1 MKLHLFLLSS
11 VLVAASL
18 ATEVHNKGWILFSA
32 QTEKGDWDLFVM
44 RPDGSQ
50 RRNIT
55 NTPNANEIGGR
66 YSPDGK
72 RILFRRIPQGVVIKH
87 DRWGTLGQLTF
98 ANPDGSAAAQYGGGG
113 GVPRARWGAPREQKG
128 KPTHNR
134 RERLGNTAKENMS
147 TP

>member
-1 MKLHLFLLSS
+1 MKIPLFLLSS
-11 VLVAASL
+11 VPLAAPL

-87 DRWGTLGQLTF
+87 DKWGALGQLTF
-98 ANPDGSAAAQYGGGG
+98 ANSDGSGAAQYGGDGEFPLGG
-113 GVPRARWGAPREQKG
+113 WGAHGEQVG
-128 KPTHNR
+128 KLAQTRIENW
-134 RERLGNTAKENMS
+134 GIAAKEN
-147 TP
+147 

>member
-11 VLVAASL
+11 VLVAAPL

-32 QTEKGDWDLFVM
+32 QTEKSDWDLFVM

-72 RILFRRIPQGVVIKH
+72 RILFRRIPQGDVIKH
-87 DRWGTLGQLTF
+87 DKWGTLGQLTF
-98 ANPDGSAAAQYGGGG
+98 ANPDGSGAAAYGGVGRFG
-113 GVPRARWGAPREQKG
+113 WAGLSADGRQ
-128 KPTHNR
+128 
-134 RERLGNTAKENMS
+134 MS
-147 TP
+147 TMPKTGIEIWDIVEKKMVR

>member
-1 MKLHLFLLSS
+1 MKLYLFLLSS
-11 VLVAASL
+11 VLLAAPL
-18 ATEVHNKGWILFSA
+18 ATEVSNKGWILFSA

-72 RILFRRIPQGVVIKH
+72 RILFRRIPQGVVIQH
-87 DRWGTLGQLTF
+87 DKGGALGQLTF
-98 ANPDGSAAAQYGGGG
+98 PNSDGSGAAQYGGEGELPWAG
-113 GVPRARWGAPREQKG
+113 CGADG
-128 KPTHNR
+128 KQLASLTKTDM
-134 RERLGNTAKENMS
+134 EILGS
-147 TP
+147 

>member
-1 MKLHLFLLSS
+1 MKLQLFLLAS
-11 VLVAASL
+11 VLAAAPL
-18 ATEVHNKGWILFSA
+18 ATDVHNTGLILFSA

-72 RILFRRIPQGVVIKH
+72 RILFRRIPEGVVIKH

-98 ANPDGSAAAQYGGGG
+98 ANPDRPGAAPY
-113 GVPRARWGAPREQKG
+113 AR
-128 KPTHNR
+128 
-134 RERLGNTAKENMS
+134 
-147 TP
+147 